1 MSGLVPQSQPTSEG
15 KDETFEMQV
24 IASVDQPFGF
34 LNILCIIE
42 EMISTHAKLLVAV
55 YAALHDP
62 VGNGESNRSLF
73 LPRHRRRRVP
83 SSQNDTVGQGV
94 PSYNIRDGQVFVKIL
109 IRLTSGY

>member
-1 MSGLVPQSQPTSEG
+1 MVPQSQPTSEG

-24 IASVDQPFGF
+24 LASMDQPF

-94 PSYNIRDGQVFVKIL
+94 PIYNMRDVQVNVYVKL
-109 IRLTSGY
+109 LTRLTSVY